1 MQNQHKI
8 LACVDRSPFAHYV
21 ADYAAWAAQRTGA
34 PLEFLHVIDRAH
46 DSKGREDRSGSIGV
60 GAQQALLDKLSDDDE
75 QRARA
80 AREAGRLFLN
90 ELRERAIVAGAINP
104 DVRQRHGDLEE
115 TLAEQQ
121 GNVRFFV
128 LGRRGEAAATTQRD
142 LGRNVERVVRA
153 LKRPILAV
161 NQPFKQPQSFML
173 AYDGGLT
180 TRRGVEMI
188 AASPLFKGLRCHLL
202 MSGKAR
208 QDGPRDLEWATQ
220 ALQAGG
226 HQVHAELIPGDAETV
241 IARQIQAQEID
252 LLIMG
257 AYAHSPLRS
266 LLLGSTTSE
275 ILRSAR
281 VPTVLLS

>member
-1 MQNQHKI
+1 M
-8 LACVDRSPFAHYV
+8 
-21 ADYAAWAAQRTGA
+21 
-34 PLEFLHVIDRAH
+34 
-46 DSKGREDRSGSIGV
+46 
-60 GAQQALLDKLSDDDE
+60 
-75 QRARA
+75 
-80 AREAGRLFLN
+80 
-90 ELRERAIVAGAINP
+90 
-104 DVRQRHGDLEE
+104 
-115 TLAEQQ
+115 
-121 GNVRFFV
+121 
-128 LGRRGEAAATTQRD
+128 
-142 LGRNVERVVRA
+142 RA

-220 ALQAGG
+220 TLQAGG

-241 IARQIQAQEID
+241 IARQIQAQEIG

-275 ILRSAR
+275 ILRSAT
-281 VPTVLLS
+281 VPTVLLR